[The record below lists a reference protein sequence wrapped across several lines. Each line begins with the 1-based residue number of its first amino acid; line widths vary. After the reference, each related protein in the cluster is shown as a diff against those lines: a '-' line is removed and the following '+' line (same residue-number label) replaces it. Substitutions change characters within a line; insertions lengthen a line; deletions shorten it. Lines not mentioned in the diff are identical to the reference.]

1 MQAGGRRG
9 ANLCHTYSDFR
20 FPQHVP
26 RPIREC
32 VILAAVEKGI
42 IAKVNSRQNGQWLWL
57 WPTYWAKIV
66 QLVTRTLPARVI
78 KREREIRDREGDSLK
93 MDISKGARAEN
104 IRVIVAQNSRL
115 VSKELTREEER
126 DDGRKSGSRGDEEKT
141 QKN

>member
-1 MQAGGRRG
+1 MALAL
-9 ANLCHTYSDFR
+9 ANVLGKNF
-20 FPQHVP
+20 
-26 RPIREC
+26 
-32 VILAAVEKGI
+32 
-42 IAKVNSRQNGQWLWL
+42 
-57 WPTYWAKIV
+57 

-115 VSKELTREEER
+115 VSKELTREGER
-126 DDGRKSGSRGDEEKT
+126 GKKT

>member
-1 MQAGGRRG
+1 MKCIAMRLSFISCGQRAGGAESTKGTEGKG

-57 WPTYWAKIV
+57 GKNF
-66 QLVTRTLPARVI
+66 QLVTRTLHSQSN
-78 KREREIRDREGDSLK
+78 KEGEAD
-93 MDISKGARAEN
+93 
-104 IRVIVAQNSRL
+104 
-115 VSKELTREEER
+115 TR
-126 DDGRKSGSRGDEEKT
+126 
-141 QKN
+141 